1 MTDDH
6 TLEEGDI
13 FFLYRPLV
21 DVERPHDLSEVQHLY
36 IALRP
41 RGGGKLRL
49 LVIGKKRLPA
59 LGERERNWGFVDR
72 VARSGAEIEADL
84 RETHYETKTA
94 GERTQGAAR
103 PAGEGAY
110 ALVRAKGEVH
120 LRYALALP
128 QQLGP
133 VQGALGIGR
142 QGALAVSAK
151 NPDARPGAAG
161 SGKSGMLE
169 RHDPGYSAE
178 ELALFGG
185 NRWVP
190 AQPRLL
196 DRRGAE
202 FLLVAVHED
211 AATELAA
218 DAPANDDRAHSFTQL
233 RLARTRHPTE
243 PLFTGE
249 WA

>member
-1 MTDDH
+1 MADPDM
-6 TLEEGDI
+6 LEEGDI

-21 DVERPHDLSEVQHLY
+21 DVEHPHDLSEVQHLY
-36 IALRP
+36 MVLRP

-59 LGERERNWGFVDR
+59 LGDHHPNWGFVDQI
-72 VARSGAEIEADL
+72 AAGGAEIEEGL
-84 RETHYETKTA
+84 RETRYVTKTA

-110 ALVRAKGEVH
+110 ALVRSDGEVH
-120 LRYALALP
+120 LRYVLVLP
-128 QQLGP
+128 EQPGP
-133 VQGALGIGR
+133 VQDALGVGAHA
-142 QGALAVSAK
+142 ALAVSVK
-151 NPDARPGAAG
+151 NPDAG
-161 SGKSGMLE
+161 SARGGMLE

-185 NRWVP
+185 NRWAP
-190 AQPRLL
+190 AEPRLL

-202 FLLVAVHED
+202 FLLVAAGDD
-211 AATELAA
+211 AAAPL
-218 DAPANDDRAHSFTQL
+218 DASAPSDEAHAHSFTQL
-233 RLARTRHPTE
+233 RLARTRHPVE